1 MQLKIDYFLAFFMPS
16 SVQISN
22 FAFDFRESLKLHAD
36 KLPLNKV
43 SLQAPYNNHI
53 NANEVMI
60 FILVNHSPLYICIVN
75 T

>member
-1 MQLKIDYFLAFFMPS
+1 MQLKTDYFLAFFMPS

-43 SLQAPYNNHI
+43 SLQASYYNHI
-53 NANEVMI
+53 NANRFFFHI
-60 FILVNHSPLYICIVN
+60 KL
-75 T
+75 